1 MARSVK
7 KIASKPKKVKVPVRR
22 RTGLA
27 GAPTDSWEAFKYYVH
42 QEVDSKELAKITR
55 DWIRKNFKKESSFL
69 LSGPNYA
76 YTMYSHVAATI
87 YWKDIKGEFPENW
100 DADRCLD
107 RYMDQLRG
115 WCSSKQAQ
123 SADSDAKVLPSVSPA
138 VRMQRKTGNFI
149 AEVEEVV
156 DQFPETF
163 ESDFNMYNELTR
175 IDAAFATAKAVY
187 EKYLPMQ
194 EEVRELVEAKTPDL
208 VEGYGWMKINQ
219 RKKYKA
225 FVDGIV
231 SDAEKYMNK
240 KRAVRQVKPK
250 VRTADKQVAKMQYA
264 KENKDF
270 KLASVNPVS
279 VVGAQRVFVFNV
291 KYRRLTEYVSNSSD
305 GFEVKGT
312 TLQNI
317 NMEESNQLT
326 LRKPEDILTVVQSG
340 SAREIRQ
347 KINSLTTKPSK
358 PNGRINTDTIIMRT
372 FNK

>member
-1 MARSVK
+1 MAKVSLK
-7 KIASKPKKVKVPVRR
+7 KKPKVRAPVRR

-27 GAPTDSWEAFKYYVH
+27 GAPTDSWNGFKYYVH
-42 QEVDSKELAKITR
+42 TEVDPKEIAKITR

-69 LSGPNYA
+69 LSGPAYA
-76 YTMYSHVAATI
+76 YTLFSHVAATI
-87 YWKDIKGEFPENW
+87 HWQEINGEFPENW
-100 DADRCLD
+100 DAKRCLD
-107 RYMDQLRG
+107 SFVERLREQ
-115 WCSSKQAQ
+115 CSRKASSA
-123 SADSDAKVLPSVSPA
+123 ADSDAKALPSVSPA
-138 VRMQRKTGNFI
+138 VRMQRKTDNFI
-149 AEVEEVV
+149 ADVEGVIDE
-156 DQFPETF
+156 FPDTF

-175 IDAAFATAKAVY
+175 IEAAFATAKAVY
-187 EKYLPMQ
+187 EKYLPLQ
-194 EEVRELVEAKTPDL
+194 EELRELIEDKPSDL
-208 VEGYGWMKINQ
+208 VESYGMMKINQ
-219 RKKYKA
+219 RKKFKA

-264 KENKDF
+264 KENKDY
-270 KLASVNPVS
+270 KIASINPVS
-279 VVGAQRVFVFNV
+279 IVGAQRVFVFNV
-291 KYRRLTEYVSNSSD
+291 KYRRLTEYVSNSSN

-326 LRKPEDILTVVQSG
+326 LRKPENILTVVQSG
-340 SAREIRQ
+340 TAREIRQ

>member
-1 MARSVK
+1 MAKAVK
-7 KIASKPKKVKVPVRR
+7 KISSKPKKVKLVVSR

-27 GAPTDSWEAFKYYVH
+27 AAPTDSWEAFKYYMH
-42 QEVDSKELAKITR
+42 QEVDPKELAKVTR
-55 DWIRKNFKKESSFL
+55 DWIRKNFKKEASFL

-87 YWKDIKGEFPENW
+87 YWKEINGTFPDNW
-100 DADRCLD
+100 DVDRCLD
-107 RYMDQLRG
+107 NYVEKLRN
-115 WCSSKQAQ
+115 WCSAKQAE
-123 SADSDAKVLPSVSPA
+123 SADSDARALPSISPA
-138 VRMQRKTGNFI
+138 ERMQRKTNNFI
-149 AEVEEVV
+149 AEIEGIIDEFS
-156 DQFPETF
+156 DSFET
-163 ESDFNMYNELTR
+163 EFNMYNELTS

-187 EKYLPMQ
+187 EKYLPLQ
-194 EEVRELVEAKTPDL
+194 EEIRELVEDKTPDL
-208 VEGYGWMKINQ
+208 VEGYGWMKINE

-225 FVDGIV
+225 FIDGLV

-340 SAREIRQ
+340 TAREIRQ
-347 KINSLTTKPSK
+347 KINSLKTKPSK